1 MINRWIVIL
10 ATLLLA
16 GAGVACSRGEE
27 NVAPVA
33 TPTVTVS
40 KTAAAIGS
48 PIEMRYRFVVAPNAP
63 PFAED
68 YLVFVHFMDGNGE
81 LMWTDDHPP
90 RTPTRQWKPG
100 ATVEYSRTMFIPK
113 FPYVGPATVDVG
125 LYSPSS
131 GERLPL
137 AGQTQGLRA
146 YRVATFEMR
155 LESSPLVVVF
165 SDGWY
170 DTETAPGEVGRD
182 WQWSKKDARLSFR
195 NPKRNARFY
204 LQTDQPAAPAFT
216 EPQQVEIRIGPMT
229 VDRFA
234 LPPGGSQLREIALTT
249 DQLGQ
254 AETVEMTIS
263 VDKTFVPAAV
273 PALKSADSRDLGIRV
288 FRAFVEP
295 M

>member
-1 MINRWIVIL
+1 MINQSIAVL

-16 GAGVACSRGEE
+16 GSGAACSRADE
-27 NVAPVA
+27 NVAPAA
-33 TPTVTVS
+33 TPTVTVN
-40 KTAAAIGS
+40 KAAAAIGS

-63 PFAED
+63 TVGED
-68 YLVFVHFMDGNGE
+68 YLVFVHFIDGNGE

-90 RTPTRQWKPG
+90 PTPTRQWKPG

-113 FPYVGPATVDVG
+113 FPYVGPVRVEVG

-131 GERLPL
+131 GDRLPL
-137 AGQTQGLRA
+137 AGQTEGLRS
-146 YRVATFEMR
+146 YRVAAFDMR

-182 WQWSKKDARLSFR
+182 WQWSEKEARLSFR

-204 LQTDQPAAPAFT
+204 LQADQPAAAAFT
-216 EPQQVEIRIGPMT
+216 EPQHVEIRIGSMT
-229 VDRFA
+229 LDRFA
-234 LPPGGSQLREIALTT
+234 LPPGESQLREIGLSA